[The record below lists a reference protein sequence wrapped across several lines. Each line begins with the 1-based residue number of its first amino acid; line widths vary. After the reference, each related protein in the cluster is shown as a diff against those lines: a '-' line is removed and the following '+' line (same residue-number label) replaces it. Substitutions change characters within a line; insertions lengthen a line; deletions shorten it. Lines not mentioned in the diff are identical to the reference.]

1 MAWAPELN
9 FSLCYLNFSF
19 LSTFVTK
26 CHGLKMA
33 SAPAHP
39 ILKHPTSSLN
49 SLWEWWKCTA
59 TLTCKTHLCLNFLP
73 TSLTILPHSL
83 SLNSFPKLTIL
94 TMMFLWTLSR
104 APWPSQS
111 AVRGNLIQ
119 CYDLDKATNYSSQ
132 AKSHPLSV
140 FKIFIETHPHSF
152 ICLLSRAIF
161 VLQQQSCVVRP
172 SVKPKLFTSWPL
184 TEKKI
189 VEPVLNNHSY
199 IDNFNSSYCTWLNGR
214 LGSCK
219 KQNLQMCKIK
229 VKKSVSSQWV
239 QSVTYKARMRLSN

>member
-33 SAPAHP
+33 SAQAHP

-119 CYDLDKATNYSSQ
+119 CYDLDKASTNYSSQ

-184 TEKKI
+184 TEKKL
-189 VEPVLNNHSY
+189 LNL
-199 IDNFNSSYCTWLNGR
+199 F
-214 LGSCK
+214 
-219 KQNLQMCKIK
+219 
-229 VKKSVSSQWV
+229 
-239 QSVTYKARMRLSN
+239 